1 MSATSRLLIAL
12 AATLAIAAPASAT
25 QGMLCSG
32 KGASMHLL
40 FGHAAVPGLVSAE
53 LTAGETVV
61 PSAIA
66 RSWAD
71 EKEIRVD
78 LADPDQMAL
87 IASLRLRPGARG
99 WRGNL
104 TYQRRKIAVRC
115 EEA

>member
-1 MSATSRLLIAL
+1 MTGRLLLASAAAL
-12 AATLAIAAPASAT
+12 ALAAPASAT

-32 KGASMHLL
+32 KGMSVHLL
-40 FGHAAVPGLVSAE
+40 FGNAAVSMLAGAE

-61 PSAIA
+61 PSAVA

-71 EKEIRVD
+71 ERRIWVD

-87 IASLRLRPGARG
+87 IASLRVVSGRRG
-99 WRGNL
+99 WHGHL
-104 TYQRRKIAVRC
+104 TYQGRKVAVRC

>member
-1 MSATSRLLIAL
+1 MTRTQRLLLTVVAAL
-12 AATLAIAAPASAT
+12 AAAAPARAT

-32 KGASMHLL
+32 TGASMHLL
-40 FGHAAVPGLVSAE
+40 FGNAAVASLVGAE

-87 IASLRLRPGARG
+87 IASLRLVSGKRG
-99 WRGNL
+99 WHGHL
-104 TYQRRKIAVRC
+104 TYQRRKVAVRC

>member
-1 MSATSRLLIAL
+1 ML
-12 AATLAIAAPASAT
+12 LAIAAALAIAVPASAT

-40 FGHAAVPGLVSAE
+40 FGNAAVPGLVSAE

-61 PSAIA
+61 PSAVA

-71 EKEIRVD
+71 QRRIWVD

-87 IASLRLRPGARG
+87 IASLRLVSGKRG
-99 WRGNL
+99 WRGHL
-104 TYQRRKIAVRC
+104 TYQRRRIAVRC